1 MDWINKIGNNDNYI
15 SQILINEDDVVIR
28 IRLWNGIIEELR
40 VLGYWM
46 IKDNRS
52 IGKEIGDIIIADKS
66 NMLKE
71 LENEILDSGG
81 SLNEI
86 SRLKS
91 VIFKNVWDEGV
102 ILEIVAEKFIM

>member
-1 MDWINKIGNNDNYI
+1 
-15 SQILINEDDVVIR
+15 
-28 IRLWNGIIEELR
+28 
-40 VLGYWM
+40 M